1 MKRKSIVILAA
12 FMFMVPITSS
22 AEPQS
27 GDATTNTSIAT
38 PDSARDGTALTEV
51 LTVPAAAPR
60 GPKELLQ
67 ECEAEMAAITQKF
80 SATLLLTAESV
91 ERGELTSEQGQTIST
106 EQYQIAQM
114 QFDLLATWHAM
125 LEHDLARVPVAA
137 AQPIPNKAKES
148 GIVVVSLPFSSFE
161 LNPAI
166 AEYLNLSQPQEK
178 AIQQLMTRE
187 RRNLEPL
194 MTQLRTGEQKLLTVD
209 AEHAG
214 KKHIKVLADTQAGL
228 LAKLIV
234 ANVRMQS
241 KIYNLLTP
249 EQQRKLDDLKRCSE
263 SDAIVS
269 R

>member
-12 FMFMVPITSS
+12 LMLIIPITLS

-27 GDATTNTSIAT
+27 GDGNANTSIGT
-38 PDSARDGTALTEV
+38 PDSAQDGTALTDV

-67 ECEAEMAAITQKF
+67 DYEAEMAAITQKF
-80 SATLLLTAESV
+80 SATLLLTAEAV
-91 ERGELTSEQGQTIST
+91 ERGELTSEQGQMIST

-114 QFDLLATWHAM
+114 QFDLFAAWRAM

-137 AQPIPNKAKES
+137 AQPILNKAEES
-148 GIVVVSLPFSSFE
+148 EIVVVSLPFSSFE
-161 LNPAI
+161 LNSAM

-194 MTQLRTGEQKLLTVD
+194 MNQLRTGEQKLLTVD
-209 AEHAG
+209 AEHAT
-214 KKHIKVLADTQAGL
+214 KKDIKDLAGTQAGL
-228 LAKLIV
+228 FAKLIV
-234 ANVRMQS
+234 ANARMQS

-249 EQQRKLDDLKRCSE
+249 EQQRKLDDLKRSNE
-263 SDAIVS
+263 SNAIVS